1 MTINVPSASCAPST
15 PRFTLNDSVDSE
27 NVKSCTYTHTHI
39 HTHTHVDTHTHTHT
53 QALRF
58 TLKDSV
64 DSENFK
70 SDMCDC
76 VCVCACVTQARVCV
90 YTDTDT
96 HLCACK
102 HLHTSEATISILD
115 RITKPEFRPS
125 VAGNLF
131 FGVLWCALCLICFL
145 FVPFLSLKLW
155 KE

>member
-70 SDMCDC
+70 SDM
-76 VCVCACVTQARVCV
+76 
-90 YTDTDT
+90 
-96 HLCACK
+96 
-102 HLHTSEATISILD
+102 
-115 RITKPEFRPS
+115 
-125 VAGNLF
+125 
-131 FGVLWCALCLICFL
+131 
-145 FVPFLSLKLW
+145 
-155 KE
+155 